1 MQNSATPK
9 ADTSHII
16 AKLPSRFQ
24 SDKAADLDS
33 VFQFHLTDCLSFYIE
48 IKNQTCRIEM
58 SEHDD
63 PNIVLSMSEA
73 VFIALMSGE
82 LDGMSAFMKGD
93 LKAHGNIILATSLS
107 KLFKKRP
114 GDLQK
119 FNQ

>member
-9 ADTSHII
+9 ADTSNII

-24 SDKAADLDS
+24 KDQARELEA
-33 VFQFHLTDCLSFYIE
+33 VFQFHLTGLLSFYIE
-48 IKNQTCRIEM
+48 IKNQNCVIKM

-63 PNIVLSMSEA
+63 PNIVLSMAES

-114 GDLQK
+114 GDVQK
-119 FNQ
+119 IIQ